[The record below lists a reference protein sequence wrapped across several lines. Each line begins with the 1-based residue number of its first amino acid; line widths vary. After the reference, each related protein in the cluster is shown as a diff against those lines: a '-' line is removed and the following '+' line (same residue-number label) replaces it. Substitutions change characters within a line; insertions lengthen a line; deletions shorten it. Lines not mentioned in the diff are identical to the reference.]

1 MGESRQSNVSHL
13 RISLFDKPLV
23 DKHTCATV
31 TVVKAREQIYDST
44 TLCQTFSQTNKEAIN
59 TNSVLILE
67 KITAVCTYPKNGAS
81 LATAG

>member
-23 DKHTCATV
+23 NKHLRHSYGV
-31 TVVKAREQIYDST
+31 NAREQIYDST
-44 TLCQTFSQTNKEAIN
+44 TLYQTFSQTNKEAIN